1 MGCAA
6 ATSTSDTLNNTA
18 APRYAD
24 SEAQKRVDIRI
35 AERRLRAE
43 RMATDRLT
51 RATKAPVWASGVLA
65 IATIALVA
73 ATLSAAK

>member
-6 ATSTSDTLNNTA
+6 ATSTSDNLNNTA

-24 SEAQKRVDIRI
+24 SEAQRRVDTAIV
-35 AERRLRAE
+35 EHRLRAA

-51 RATKAPVWASGVLA
+51 RTARALVWASEVLA
-65 IATIALVA
+65 IGTIALVA